1 MSVTGPLMVLF
12 IYRRINMS
20 EPLSGSGTA
29 VALGGAT
36 VFGLFTGTD
45 FGIVF
50 GAFAGALFVAT
61 MPQTLSA
68 WRVAAHFLVSFIV
81 GVLGARGVAGYMA
94 ERIGFNSASVDAL
107 CAVLVSVLSVKVL
120 SFIHQ
125 QEITSLVSGLFSRQR
140 GGGGG
145 NDK

>member
-1 MSVTGPLMVLF
+1 
-12 IYRRINMS
+12 MS

-61 MPQTLSA
+61 MPQALSA
-68 WRVAAHFLVSFIV
+68 WRVAAHFLVSFII
-81 GVLGARGVAGYMA
+81 GVLGAEVLASWLVKHT
-94 ERIGFNSASVDAL
+94 GFDGAPVDAL
-107 CAVLVSVLSVKVL
+107 CAVLVSVVSVKINVEMDAVINGV
-120 SFIHQ
+120 SVSGHSHDVTGVQ
-125 QEITSLVSGLFSRQR
+125 SGSSTITSKKPNPG
-140 GGGGG
+140 
-145 NDK
+145 

>member
-1 MSVTGPLMVLF
+1 
-12 IYRRINMS
+12 
-20 EPLSGSGTA
+20 
-29 VALGGAT
+29 

-94 ERIGFNSASVDAL
+94 ERIGFDSASVDAL
-107 CAVLVSVLSVKVL
+107 CAVLVSVVSVKVL

-125 QEITSLVSGLFSRQR
+125 QDITSLVSGLFSRQR
-140 GGGGG
+140 GGGGNG
-145 NDK
+145 K

>member
-1 MSVTGPLMVLF
+1 
-12 IYRRINMS
+12 MS

-29 VALGGAT
+29 AALGGAT
-36 VFGLFTGTD
+36 AYGLFTGTD

-61 MPQTLSA
+61 IPQAISA

-81 GVLGARGVAGYMA
+81 GVLGARLLSDWIATKTGYD
-94 ERIGFNSASVDAL
+94 GTSADAL

-125 QEITSLVSGLFSRQR
+125 QDIGSIISGLFSRLR
-140 GGGGG
+140 GGGSG
-145 NDK
+145 NAR